1 MFHASSAWST
11 PRSKNRRLRM
21 SDSTRYTYGT
31 CSWVDASSRS
41 AQYQRDP
48 AIEEDPSD
56 SPSRAP
62 VTSTPTWR
70 ILVEKRAR
78 RLALVRMGMQ
88 GCVPSENRNRLSS
101 SHWCN
106 GRATFVHA
114 EQEANRSSR
123 PRRHTPLRRCPLE
136 RSCGQVT
143 AMSRYTGTGAAPRA
157 GIASG
162 HPARARKPTSDSLG
176 LRIGRMH
183 ASSTCRRLRWLV
195 KRPSD
200 GRSGEAW

>member
-1 MFHASSAWST
+1 
-11 PRSKNRRLRM
+11 M

-31 CSWVDASSRS
+31 CSWVDASSPS

-48 AIEEDPSD
+48 AIEEDTSD

-88 GCVPSENRNRLSS
+88 GCVPSENRNRLSP

-114 EQEANRSSR
+114 EQEANALHVLAPYTAAHWSAVAARSR
-123 PRRHTPLRRCPLE
+123 PCHVIRAQARLE
-136 RSCGQVT
+136 QGSRLVT
-143 AMSRYTGTGAAPRA
+143 TQLVR
-157 GIASG
+157 
-162 HPARARKPTSDSLG
+162 
-176 LRIGRMH
+176 GRLL
-183 ASSTCRRLRWLV
+183 ATLWAC
-195 KRPSD
+195 
-200 GRSGEAW
+200 A